1 MGPTA
6 LREALPMNRTSRLKG
21 DASSTALT
29 AVTAEAARPKFAGS
43 VVGQAGSPAALT
55 RMLEAMAGMKA
66 ASLDGLLQQAV
77 SALQGNDFQTGGELA
92 IKALEIDERNGF
104 GWYLLAIARERAGDF
119 AGSVRCYESALAL
132 IPDHAEV
139 ANDLGRLAYRMGMKE
154 TAEKLFLHYVRA
166 HPEATEALN
175 NLACAIRDQG
185 RFADAI
191 EVIRPALNA
200 APEDFLLWNT
210 LGTVLSEEGDPA
222 AATTFFD
229 EALRLNPDFSKA
241 RYNRANSRL
250 FLGDPEGALADCDQA
265 LTEPMA
271 TDEFQMMRLA
281 RATMHLALGD
291 LEQGWRDYEARRD
304 PGFADVTHVAIDR
317 PVWTP
322 QSNLSGR
329 SLLLVGEQGLGD
341 EVLFA
346 NLIPD
351 VLAALGETGRLTLAV
366 EPRLVSLFQRSFPG
380 VRIGSHATFNV
391 DGHTVRVMPFLTAE
405 DLAAIDLWAPLA
417 SPLQRFRSSVEA
429 FPDGPGYLSPDP
441 ERVAH
446 WRQMLEDAPVGPRV
460 GLLWKSMSQKGGRH
474 RFFSPFE
481 LWEPV
486 LKVPGIC
493 LVNLQYGNCEAELA
507 RAREDFGVEIWS
519 PPGIDLKQDLDD
531 VAALTCAL
539 DLTIG
544 FANASLNLAG
554 ACGAPAWL
562 VSPQCAW
569 PKLGTERYPWYPQ
582 VRVFTPSSFGDW
594 QPIMQ
599 SVALALAESFGTGT
613 EGAPRG

>member
-1 MGPTA
+1 
-6 LREALPMNRTSRLKG
+6 MNRPSSLKG
-21 DASSTALT
+21 DTSSAALT
-29 AVTAEAARPKFAGS
+29 AVTAEVARPRFAGS

-66 ASLDGLLQQAV
+66 ASLEGLLQQAV
-77 SALQGNDFQTGGELA
+77 TALQANDFQTGGALA

-154 TAEKLFLHYVRA
+154 TAEKLFQHYVQA

-185 RFADAI
+185 RFSDAI
-191 EVIRPALNA
+191 EVIRPALMS
-200 APEDFLLWNT
+200 APEDSLLWNT

-222 AATTFFD
+222 AAATFFD
-229 EALRLNPDFSKA
+229 EALRLDPAFAKA
-241 RYNRANSRL
+241 RYNRANIRL
-250 FLGDPEGALADCDQA
+250 FLGDAQAALADCNQA

-271 TDEFQMMRLA
+271 TDELQMMRLA

-317 PVWTP
+317 PAWTP
-322 QSNLSGR
+322 DSELSGR

-351 VLAALGETGRLTLAV
+351 VLAALGEKGRLTLAV
-366 EPRLVSLFQRSFPG
+366 EPRLVSLFQRSFPT

-391 DGHTVRVMPFLTAE
+391 DGHTVRVIPFLTTE

-429 FPDGPGYLSPDP
+429 FPDRPGFLAPDMD
-441 ERVAH
+441 RVNH
-446 WRQMLEDAPVGPRV
+446 WRRMLEDAPSGPRV
-460 GLLWKSMSQKGGRH
+460 GLLWKSMTQKGGRH

-481 LWEPV
+481 LWEPI

-493 LVNLQYGNCEAELA
+493 LVNLQYGDCEAELA
-507 RAREDFGVEIWS
+507 QARRDFGVEIWS

-554 ACGAPAWL
+554 ACSAPAWL

-594 QPIMQ
+594 EPIMQ
-599 SVALALAESFGTGT
+599 SVSLALAESFGTGT
-613 EGAPRG
+613 EAAARG